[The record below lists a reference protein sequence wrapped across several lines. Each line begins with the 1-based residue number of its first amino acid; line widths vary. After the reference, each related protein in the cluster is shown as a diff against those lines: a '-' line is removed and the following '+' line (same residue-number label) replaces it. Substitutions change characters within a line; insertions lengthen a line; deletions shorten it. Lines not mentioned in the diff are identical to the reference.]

1 MTTKTLEIDKL
12 RKLLDEAGIPYES
25 VIVPETLEPEIH
37 KKLYGEAGKFRRNQ
51 VIYGRNPK
59 EPVLV
64 KFDAIWQCGSYGA
77 AQGLIETYHELGV
90 DSKGNPRVMT
100 AQEAFEIIKADW
112 EKERPE
118 HE

>member
-1 MTTKTLEIDKL
+1 MSNTVLEIDKL

-37 KKLYGEAGKFRRNQ
+37 QKLYGEAGKFRRNQ
-51 VIYGRNPK
+51 VIYGRNPE
-59 EPVLV
+59 EPTLV

-77 AQGLIETYHELGV
+77 AQGLIETYHELGM
-90 DSKGNPRVMT
+90 DSKGQPRVMT

-112 EKERPE
+112 EKGEAAE
-118 HE
+118 